1 MKHTEKPG
9 FDIDVAKGLVLSVP
23 EEKREPLLIALSMF
37 LKHFVAYNKEQLN
50 FMDLDVPVDDLRKVL
65 TEEQLVVFLES
76 LGFKMEGEKIQ
87 LELPVMQ
94 ISGMIDELLNEFK
107 NDETEEEDK
116 NQNVLMLAEETNS
129 DVIEIMCRAMNM
141 PKSLIEKMQELEDGE
156 MLSEGTVLFKFGSVV
171 FRQAGGGIKTEWRN
185 KKLFNGYDI
194 GTYLRIYKRGTGVQI
209 VKAGN

>member
-1 MKHTEKPG
+1 MKNTEKPVC
-9 FDIDVAKGLVLSVP
+9 DIDVAKGLVLSVP
-23 EEKREPLLIALSMF
+23 EERREPLLIALSMF
-37 LKHFVAYNKEQLN
+37 LQHFVAYNKEQLN

-107 NDETEEEDK
+107 NDEAEDK
-116 NQNVLMLAEETNS
+116 KENQEVLMLAEETNS
-129 DVIEIMCRAMNM
+129 DMLEIMCRAMNM
-141 PKSLIEKMQELEDGE
+141 PKPLIEKMQELKDGE
-156 MLSEGTVLFKFGSVV
+156 LLTEGTVLFKFGSVV
-171 FRQAGGGIKTEWRN
+171 FREAGGGVKTEWRN
-185 KKLFNGYDI
+185 KKIFDGYDI
-194 GTYLRIYKRGTGVQI
+194 GTYLRIYKTGSGVEV